1 MLGPVLI
8 TPLGI
13 GLMAVQL
20 AALAISGVDMA
31 QASVASSILNVGQ
44 QIGASLGIAG
54 LGTVVWPVVASHLG
68 RHGRHRLAP
77 TGIGP
82 GHLLDHQA
90 LPRRAPT
97 GTQII

>member
-13 GLMAVQL
+13 GLTAVQL
-20 AALAISGVDMA
+20 AALAMSGVDMA
-31 QASVASSILNVGQ
+31 EASVASSILNGGQ

-68 RHGRHRLAP
+68 RHGTASAGAYRHRSGTP
-77 TGIGP
+77 
-82 GHLLDHQA
+82 LDHQ
-90 LPRRAPT
+90 P
-97 GTQII
+97 